1 MIRRSTTRRCFACA
15 NVLHAG
21 QLLVLAQGRQ
31 RQEHCSEACMRA
43 TLRAQRKARA
53 RRRWRLTAVASLT
66 TLLLAGTWAVL
77 RHRAPGARSISA
89 AWDDPQW
96 KKPAAPQPIT
106 YGPAW
111 PPTDDDWQFAF
122 DRASWVYPLPGP
134 TRHAPVADDRLFV
147 TDAGRG
153 RSAICRVKGACGVVL
168 GGKLW
173 GEHVYAALEGVV
185 DRVSSGGGEDHGGGF
200 VRIAH
205 FGGMAFTQYFHL
217 AAIPR
222 GVVRGA
228 KISAGEVIGLVGDTG
243 TGGER
248 GGVHAH
254 LHFSLSVR
262 PSAEF
267 PETFWD
273 PTPLMSR
280 WTLRVPAHGSVAGLV
295 AATNALETPR
305 RYRGH

>member
-1 MIRRSTTRRCFACA
+1 
-15 NVLHAG
+15 
-21 QLLVLAQGRQ
+21 
-31 RQEHCSEACMRA
+31 
-43 TLRAQRKARA
+43 
-53 RRRWRLTAVASLT
+53 VA
-66 TLLLAGTWAVL
+66 TLLLVGSWAVL
-77 RHRAPGARSISA
+77 RHRAPAARSISA
-89 AWDDPQW
+89 AWENPDW
-96 KKPAAPQPIT
+96 KKPPPPPPNVF
-106 YGPAW
+106 GPAW

-122 DRASWVYPLPGP
+122 DRAAWVYPLPGP
-134 TRHAPVADDRLFV
+134 TRHPPIADDRVFV
-147 TDAGRG
+147 TDGGRG
-153 RSAICRVKGACGVVL
+153 QGSVCRMPGACGVAL

-173 GEHVYAALEGVV
+173 GEHVYAALDGVV
-185 DRVSSGGGEDHGGGF
+185 DRASSHGGDEHGGGF

-243 TGGER
+243 TGGEH
-248 GGVHAH
+248 GPSHAH

-262 PSAEF
+262 PSPEF
-267 PETFWD
+267 AETFWD
-273 PTPLMSR
+273 PTPLMTQ
-280 WTLRVPAHGSVAGLV
+280 WKVRVPPHGSVAGLV